1 MLITGSDIEGIQ
13 HLKQLPGQSFKMKD
27 LGPTTYFLG
36 LEVEFSPRGYVITQK
51 KFTKHLLE
59 FANLI
64 DDKHVDTPME
74 VNAKFLKDDGE

>member
-36 LEVEFSPRGYVITQK
+36 LEVESSPRGYVITHK
-51 KFTKHLLE
+51 KFIKDLLA
-59 FANLI
+59 FINLI
-64 DDKHVDTPME
+64 DDKHVDTPIE
-74 VNAKFLKDDGE
+74 VNVKFQNDDGE